1 MYSGTCFLSLNI
13 MLEIVSTFGVA
24 VQKEGRKEGRKGGRE
39 GEKKGRKEGREGG
52 REKASKQAICL
63 FTREWIMTAWYMK
76 YYSGVNLND
85 IKIDF

>member
-39 GEKKGRKEGREGG
+39 GGREEGKEGRKGGSEG
-52 REKASKQAICL
+52 KSKQASNMSIHKRMDNDSMVYEIL
-63 FTREWIMTAWYMK
+63 FRSK
-76 YYSGVNLND
+76 F
-85 IKIDF
+85 K